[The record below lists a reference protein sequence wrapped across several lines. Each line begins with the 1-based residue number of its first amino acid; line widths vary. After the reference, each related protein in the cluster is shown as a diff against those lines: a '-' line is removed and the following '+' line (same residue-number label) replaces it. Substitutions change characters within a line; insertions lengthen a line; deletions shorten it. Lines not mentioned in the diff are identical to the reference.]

1 MRVPGV
7 TPARLGLAAVFAL
20 LAQPAA
26 AGLTPKDLSGVGLA
40 PPPGARAPLDAAFTD
55 SADGRRLTLGE
66 ALAGRPTLLMP
77 LDYACRNVC
86 DPMLAVAGT
95 ALAATGLAPGP
106 DYRLVTLGINP
117 RADAATARAMV
128 AEQLGPGPLLS
139 GAVVLTGSPG
149 PVEAVTRAVGYAYA
163 YDRDTE
169 SYAHPAGALVLTG
182 DGRVARALSP
192 LAMTARDLRLALVE
206 AGDGR
211 VGGLAD
217 RLVLLCYGY
226 DPQTGLYTPLIR
238 RILAASGIVTVA
250 GIAGLVLVLHRR
262 SRRTPAA

>member
-1 MRVPGV
+1 MRV
-7 TPARLGLAAVFAL
+7 RGLAARFGLAAL
-20 LAQPAA
+20 LALLGQPAA

-55 SADGRRLTLGE
+55 AADGRGLTLGQ

-86 DPMLAVAGT
+86 DPMLSLAGT
-95 ALAATGLAPGP
+95 ALAATGLVPGT
-106 DYRLVTLGINP
+106 DFKLVTLGFNP
-117 RADAATARAMV
+117 RAPAATARAMV
-128 AEQLGPGPLLS
+128 TEQLGQGPLLAS
-139 GAVVLTGSPG
+139 AVVLTGAPG

-169 SYAHPAGALVLTG
+169 SYAHPAGALVLAG
-182 DGRVARALSP
+182 DGRVARVLSP

-206 AGDGR
+206 AGEGR

-226 DPQTGLYTPLIR
+226 DPQTGIYTPLIR
-238 RILAASGIVTVA
+238 RILAASGLATVL
-250 GIAGLVLVLHRR
+250 GIGLLVLGLHRR
-262 SRRTPAA
+262 SRRDHPV

>member
-1 MRVPGV
+1 MRVSGIR
-7 TPARLGLAAVFAL
+7 PARLGLAALLAL
-20 LAQPAA
+20 LAHPAA
-26 AGLTPKDLSGVGLA
+26 AGLSPKDLSGVALS

-55 SADGRRLTLGE
+55 SADGRRLSLGE
-66 ALAGRPTLLMP
+66 ALAGRPALLMP

-95 ALAATGLAPGP
+95 ALAATGLVPGR

-117 RADAATARAMV
+117 RADSAARAMV
-128 AEQLGPGPLLS
+128 AEQLGSGPLIA
-139 GAVVLTGSPG
+139 GAAVLTGAPG
-149 PVEAVTRAVGYAYA
+149 SVEAVTRAVGYTYA
-163 YDRDTE
+163 YDRDTD

-226 DPQTGLYTPLIR
+226 DPQTGVYTPLIR
-238 RILAASGIVTVA
+238 RILAASGAVTVA

-262 SRRTPAA
+262 SRRTTAA